1 MHTKKL
7 ATSKISDEEIRMNQ
21 NISNNRTRKR
31 LGMKTSAE
39 AIYKTLKYV
48 ELKTWIRLKKKL
60 WDKICD
66 VHIEIKPNFSIA
78 SRKLNYKLCSNLN

>member
-48 ELKTWIRLKKKL
+48 ELKT
-60 WDKICD
+60 
-66 VHIEIKPNFSIA
+66 
-78 SRKLNYKLCSNLN
+78 